1 MTVVLELVAALGD
14 DVVLTGD
21 KIDTRFRSDMS
32 LTGHVMPLAVIRPVT
47 VEHVSLALSTCNR
60 HRQPIVPQGGL
71 TGLAGGANPDAGNIT
86 LSLERM
92 SGIEE
97 LDPVAGTMT
106 VKAGTVLEKAQQAAA
121 DAGFML
127 AVDLGSRGSC
137 QIGGNLST
145 NAGGIRVLRHG
156 MTRDNVLGLE
166 AVLADGTIISSL
178 NRMQKNNTGYD
189 LKQLFLGSEGT
200 LGIITRAV
208 LKLKPLPQ
216 SRVTALCALDSYAA
230 VLELLDRARRD
241 LSGLSAFEVMWES
254 YSNFNET
261 AENVTLFPKTPAFSV
276 IIEQD
281 GRDESENRETLESF
295 LGECLEASI
304 ITDALMAQSER
315 EARRFWTVR
324 EGVAMDRLLQ
334 LINFDVSLPIASIG
348 DFADACRN
356 ALEAA
361 YPGCHNSYYG
371 HIADSNLHIAVS
383 VGSTAH
389 VVVEKVDR
397 IVYDIVR
404 SFAGSVSAE
413 HGIGTLKRDYLSYS
427 RSPAEID
434 LMCRLKNMMD
444 PNGILNPGKVLLSP
458 IGDNWSKS

>member
-1 MTVVLELVAALGD
+1 MMPISELLAELGD
-14 DVVLTGD
+14 EVVLTGD
-21 KIDTRFRSDMS
+21 RIDARFQSDMS
-32 LTGHVMPLAVIRPVT
+32 LTGHIMPLAVIRPVT
-47 VEHVSLALSTCNR
+47 VEQVSTALAICNR
-60 HRQPIVPQGGL
+60 YRQPVVPQGGL
-71 TGLAGGANPDAGNIT
+71 TGLAGGANPEQGNIG
-86 LSLERM
+86 LSLERLT
-92 SGIEE
+92 GIEE
-97 LDPVAGTMT
+97 LDTVAGTMT
-106 VKAGTVLEKAQQAAA
+106 VKAGTVLEKAQLAAA
-121 DAGFML
+121 EAGFML

-166 AVLADGTIISSL
+166 AVLADGTIITSL
-178 NRMQKNNTGYD
+178 NKMQKNNTGYD

-216 SRVTALCALDSYAA
+216 SRVTALCALNSYVS
-230 VLELLDRARRD
+230 VLELMDRARRD

-254 YSNFNET
+254 YSSFNET
-261 AENVTLFPKTPAFSV
+261 AENVTLFTQTPAFSV

-281 GRDESENRETLESF
+281 GRDDSDNRLGLETF
-295 LGECLEASI
+295 LGACLEANVI
-304 ITDALMAQSER
+304 QDALMAQSER
-315 EARRFWTVR
+315 EARRFWSVR
-324 EGVAMDRLLQ
+324 EGVAMDRLLD

-348 DFADACRN
+348 YFAEACRQ

-383 VGSTAH
+383 VGSTDHDA
-389 VVVEKVDR
+389 VAEVDK

-413 HGIGTLKRDYLSYS
+413 HGIGLLKRDFLSYS
-427 RSPAEID
+427 RSPAELH
-434 LMCRLKNMMD
+434 LMRSLKKMMD
-444 PNGILNPGKVLLSP
+444 PNGILNPGKVLPPGLESH
-458 IGDNWSKS
+458 